1 MKQQRCFDFATFSM
15 TIVCSDSSL
24 KTMTTPLKTPF
35 RLLIAALLA
44 APVLGLTACGG
55 GDKKAELPMNTRDNA
70 STYRTDTVMTRDV
83 AENLRFTGKVSYDQ
97 SRVDRVFPV
106 VSGTVLDVTA
116 ALGARVSKGQA
127 LARVQSADVS
137 GFLNDY
143 NGAKSDYA
151 IAKRTADNTEQLY
164 KTNFASQSDLV
175 AAREGL
181 VKAQSALTRAEQV
194 VKLYGAN
201 TGGGASPIYQVKAP
215 ASGFVVERNVNPG
228 VQLRPDNATPLFTIS
243 DLSRVWIML
252 NVYETDI
259 AQLKMGQQVS
269 IQALAYPDKT
279 FTGTI
284 TNISN
289 AVDPDTRIL
298 QARVELANPDGLLK
312 PDMFCTVSLNLTNT
326 SPAGK
331 QLAVNPKSVIFSQDK
346 YFVIKQNGPNK
357 YAIVPVTVVS
367 STSNYSYVEVK
378 NGQLKP
384 GDQVVTE
391 GSLLLYND
399 LSD

>member
-1 MKQQRCFDFATFSM
+1 M
-15 TIVCSDSSL
+15 TI
-24 KTMTTPLKTPF
+24 PLKTPS

-44 APVLGLTACGG
+44 APALGLASCNKE
-55 GDKKAELPMNTRDNA
+55 KKQELPVNTRDNA

-143 NGAKSDYA
+143 NSAKSDYA
-151 IAKRTADNTEQLY
+151 VAKRTADNTEQLY

-201 TGGGASPIYQVKAP
+201 TSSAASPIYQVKAP

-298 QARVELANPDGLLK
+298 QARVELPNPDGLLK

>member
-1 MKQQRCFDFATFSM
+1 MH
-15 TIVCSDSSL
+15 SL
-24 KTMTTPLKTPF
+24 PKMPF

-55 GDKKAELPMNTRDNA
+55 DKKAELPANTRDNA

-97 SRVDRVFPV
+97 RRVDRVFPV

-116 ALGARVSKGQA
+116 ALGARVSQGQA

-151 IAKRTADNTEQLY
+151 VAKRTADNTEQLY
-164 KTNFASQSDLV
+164 KTNFASQSDLI

-181 VKAQSALTRAEQV
+181 VKAQSALTRAQQV

-215 ASGFVVERNVNPG
+215 ASGFVVERNINPG

-243 DLSRVWIML
+243 DLSRVWILL

-269 IQALAYPDKT
+269 IQALAYPDKA

-312 PDMFCTVSLNLTNT
+312 PDMFCTVSLNLKNT
-326 SPAGK
+326 PAGK
-331 QLAVNPKSVIFSQDK
+331 QLAVNPKAVIFSQDK
-346 YFVIKQNGPNK
+346 YFVIKQSGPNK
-357 YAIVPVTVVS
+357 YDIVPVTVVS
-367 STSNYSYVEVK
+367 STSNYSYVETK
-378 NGQLKP
+378 PGLLKQ

>member
-1 MKQQRCFDFATFSM
+1 MN
-15 TIVCSDSSL
+15 IL
-24 KTMTTPLKTPF
+24 PKTPF

-44 APVLGLTACGG
+44 APALSLPACKSE
-55 GDKKAELPMNTRDNA
+55 KKEELPANTRDNA
-70 STYRTDTVMTRDV
+70 STYRTDTVMARGV
-83 AENLRFTGKVSYDQ
+83 AGSLRFTGKVSYDQ
-97 SRVDRVFPV
+97 RRVDRVFPV

-116 ALGARVSKGQA
+116 NLGARMTQGQA

-151 IAKRTADNTEQLY
+151 IAKRNADNTEQLY
-164 KTNFASQSDLV
+164 KTNFASQSDLI

-181 VKAQSALTRAEQV
+181 VKAQSSLNRAQQV

-201 TGGGASPIYQVKAP
+201 TGGGASPVYQVKAP
-215 ASGFVVERNVNPG
+215 ASGFVVERNINPG
-228 VQLRPDNATPLFTIS
+228 VQLRPDNSTPLFTIS
-243 DLSRVWIML
+243 DLSRVWILL

-259 AQLKMGQQVS
+259 EALKLGQQVS
-269 IQALAYPDKT
+269 IHALAYPDKT

-289 AVDPDTRIL
+289 TIDPDTRVL

-312 PDMFCTVSLNLTNT
+312 PDMFCTVSLNLANT
-326 SPAGK
+326 TPSK
-331 QLAVNPKSVIFSQDK
+331 QLAVNPKAVIFSQDK
-346 YFVIKQNGPNK
+346 YFVIKQDSAKK
-357 YAIVPVTVVS
+357 YTIVPVTVVS
-367 STSNYSYVEVK
+367 STSNYSYVETK
-378 NGQLKP
+378 PGLLKQ

-391 GSLLLYND
+391 GSLLLFND

>member
-1 MKQQRCFDFATFSM
+1 MN
-15 TIVCSDSSL
+15 
-24 KTMTTPLKTPF
+24 PLSKTPF

-44 APVLGLTACGG
+44 ALVLGLSSCN
-55 GDKKAELPMNTRDNA
+55 KEKQQELPVNTRDNA

-83 AENLRFTGKVSYDQ
+83 TENLRFTGKVSYDQ
-97 SRVDRVFPV
+97 GRVDRVFPV

-116 ALGARVSKGQA
+116 ALGAHVTKRQA

-151 IAKRTADNTEQLY
+151 VAKRTADNTEQLY

-194 VKLYGAN
+194 MKLYGAN

-215 ASGFVVERNVNPG
+215 ASGYVVERNINPG

-243 DLSRVWIML
+243 DLSRVWILL

-259 AQLKMGQQVS
+259 AALKVGQPVS
-269 IQALAYPDKT
+269 IQAVAYPDKT
-279 FTGTI
+279 FSGTI

-289 AVDPDTRIL
+289 AVDADTRVL

-312 PDMFCTVSLNLTNT
+312 PDMFCNVSLNTD
-326 SPAGK
+326 SPGASK
-331 QLAVNPKSVIFSQDK
+331 QLAVNPKAVIFSQDK
-346 YFVIKQNGPNK
+346 YFVIKQTGPNK
-357 YAIVPVTVVS
+357 YDIVPVTVVS
-367 STSNYSYVEVK
+367 STSSYSYVETK
-378 NGQLKP
+378 PGLLKQ

-399 LSD
+399 LTD

>member
-1 MKQQRCFDFATFSM
+1 MNTSY
-15 TIVCSDSSL
+15 
-24 KTMTTPLKTPF
+24 KTPF

-44 APVLGLTACGG
+44 APALSLSSCNKE
-55 GDKKAELPMNTRDNA
+55 KKQELPTNTRDNA
-70 STYRTDTVMTRDV
+70 STYRTDTVTTRDV

-97 SRVDRVFPV
+97 RRVDRVFPV

-116 ALGARVSKGQA
+116 ALGQRVTQGQG

-143 NGAKSDYA
+143 NGAKSDFA
-151 IAKRTADNTEQLY
+151 IARRNADNTEQLY
-164 KTNFASQSDLV
+164 KTNFASQSDLI

-181 VKAQSALTRAEQV
+181 VKAQSALTRTEQV

-201 TGGGASPIYQVKAP
+201 TGGGASPVYQVKAP
-215 ASGFVVERNVNPG
+215 ASGYLVERNINPG
-228 VQLRPDNATPLFTIS
+228 VQLRPDNSTPLFTIS
-243 DLSRVWIML
+243 DLSRVWILL

-259 AQLKMGQQVS
+259 SSLKLGQSVS

-289 AVDPDTRIL
+289 SVDADTRVL

-312 PDMFCTVSLNLTNT
+312 PDMFCTVSLSLKNT
-326 SPAGK
+326 ASGK
-331 QLAVNPKSVIFSQDK
+331 ELAVNPKSVIFSQDK
-346 YFVIKQNGPNK
+346 YFVIKQDSSKK
-357 YAIVPVTVVS
+357 YTIVPVTVVS
-367 STSNYSYVEVK
+367 TTSQYSYVAVK
-378 NGQLKP
+378 NGQLKN

>member
-1 MKQQRCFDFATFSM
+1 MNTLS
-15 TIVCSDSSL
+15 
-24 KTMTTPLKTPF
+24 KTPF

-44 APVLGLTACGG
+44 APALGLSSCNKE
-55 GDKKAELPMNTRDNA
+55 KKQELPMNTRDNA

-83 AENLRFTGKVSYDQ
+83 TENLRFTGKVSYDQ
-97 SRVDRVFPV
+97 GRVDRVFPV

-116 ALGARVSKGQA
+116 TLGARVTKGQPI
-127 LARVQSADVS
+127 ARVQSADVS

-151 IAKRTADNTEQLY
+151 VAKRTADNTEQLY

-194 VKLYGAN
+194 MKLYGAN
-201 TGGGASPIYQVKAP
+201 TGSGASPIYQVKAP
-215 ASGFVVERNVNPG
+215 ASGFVVERNINPG

-243 DLSRVWIML
+243 DLSRVWILL

-259 AQLKMGQQVS
+259 AALKLGQPVS
-269 IQALAYPDKT
+269 IHALAYPDKT

-284 TNISN
+284 TNISST
-289 AVDPDTRIL
+289 VDPDTRIL

-312 PDMFCTVSLNLTNT
+312 PDMFCTVGLNLTD
-326 SPAGK
+326 SSVGQ
-331 QLAVNPKSVIFSQDK
+331 QLAVNPKAVIFSQDK
-346 YFVIKQNGPNK
+346 YFVIKQTGANK

-367 STSNYSYVEVK
+367 STSQYTYVETK
-378 NGQLKP
+378 SDQLKN

-391 GSLLLYND
+391 GSLLLFND

>member
-1 MKQQRCFDFATFSM
+1 M
-15 TIVCSDSSL
+15 TSS
-24 KTMTTPLKTPF
+24 KTPF

-55 GDKKAELPMNTRDNA
+55 DKKAELPTNTKDTQT
-70 STYRTDTVMTRDV
+70 TYRTDTVMTRDV
-83 AENLRFTGKVSYDQ
+83 AESLRFTGKVSYDQ

-106 VSGTVLDVTA
+106 VSGTVLDVTTT
-116 ALGARVSKGQA
+116 LGARVRQGQA

-143 NGAKSDYA
+143 NGAKSDFA
-151 IAKRTADNTEQLY
+151 IAKRNADNAEQLY
-164 KTNFASQSDLV
+164 KTNFTSQSDLI

-181 VKAQSALTRAEQV
+181 VKAQSALNRAQQV
-194 VKLYGAN
+194 VKLYGAS
-201 TGGGASPIYQVKAP
+201 TGGSASPIYQVKAP
-215 ASGFVVERNVNPG
+215 ASGYVVERNINPG
-228 VQLRPDNATPLFTIS
+228 VQLRPDNSTPLFTIS
-243 DLSRVWIML
+243 DLSRVWILL

-259 AQLKMGQQVS
+259 AALKLGQPVS
-269 IQALAYPDKT
+269 IHALAYPDQT

-289 AVDPDTRIL
+289 TVDADTRVL
-298 QARVELANPDGLLK
+298 QARVELANPQGLLK
-312 PDMFCTVSLNLTNT
+312 PDMFCTVGLNLTDT
-326 SPAGK
+326 SVGK
-331 QLAVNPKSVIFSQDK
+331 QLAVNPKAVIFSQDK
-346 YFVIKQNGPNK
+346 YFVIKQTGPSK

-367 STSNYSYVEVK
+367 STSQNTYVEVK
-378 NGQLKP
+378 NTQLKN

-391 GSLLLYND
+391 GSLLLFND

>member
-1 MKQQRCFDFATFSM
+1 MNT
-15 TIVCSDSSL
+15 L
-24 KTMTTPLKTPF
+24 LKTPF

-44 APVLGLTACGG
+44 APALSLSSCNKE
-55 GDKKAELPMNTRDNA
+55 KKQELPVNTRDNA

-83 AENLRFTGKVSYDQ
+83 TENLRFTGKVSYDQ
-97 SRVDRVFPV
+97 GRVDRVFPV

-116 ALGARVSKGQA
+116 ALGAHVAKGQA
-127 LARVQSADVS
+127 IARVQSADVS

-151 IAKRTADNTEQLY
+151 VAKRTADNTEQLY

-194 VKLYGAN
+194 MKLYGAT

-215 ASGFVVERNVNPG
+215 ASGYVVERNINPG

-243 DLSRVWIML
+243 DLSRVWILL

-259 AQLKMGQQVS
+259 AALKAGQPVS
-269 IQALAYPDKT
+269 IQAVAYPDKT
-279 FTGTI
+279 FSGTI

-289 AVDPDTRIL
+289 AVDADTRVL

-312 PDMFCTVSLNLTNT
+312 PDMFCNVSLNTG
-326 SPAGK
+326 SPGASK
-331 QLAVNPKSVIFSQDK
+331 QLAVNPKAVIFSQDR
-346 YFVIKQNGPNK
+346 YFVIKQTGPNK
-357 YAIVPVTVVS
+357 YNIVPVTVVS
-367 STSNYSYVEVK
+367 STSSYSYVETK
-378 NGQLKP
+378 PGLLKQ

-399 LSD
+399 LTD

>member
-1 MKQQRCFDFATFSM
+1 MNTLS
-15 TIVCSDSSL
+15 
-24 KTMTTPLKTPF
+24 KTPF
-35 RLLIAALLA
+35 SLLIAALLA
-44 APVLGLTACGG
+44 APALGLSSCNKE
-55 GDKKAELPMNTRDNA
+55 KKQELPMNTRDNA

-83 AENLRFTGKVSYDQ
+83 TENLRFTGKVSYDQ
-97 SRVDRVFPV
+97 GRVDRVFPV

-116 ALGARVSKGQA
+116 TLGAHVTKGQPI
-127 LARVQSADVS
+127 ARVQSADVS

-151 IAKRTADNTEQLY
+151 VAKRTADNTEQLY

-194 VKLYGAN
+194 MKLYGAN
-201 TGGGASPIYQVKAP
+201 TGSGASPIYQVKAP
-215 ASGFVVERNVNPG
+215 ASGYVVERNINPG

-243 DLSRVWIML
+243 DLSRVWILL

-259 AQLKMGQQVS
+259 AALKVGQPVS
-269 IQALAYPDKT
+269 IQAVAYPDKT
-279 FTGTI
+279 FSGTI

-289 AVDPDTRIL
+289 AVDADTRVL

-312 PDMFCTVSLNLTNT
+312 PDMFCNVSLNTD
-326 SPAGK
+326 SPGASK
-331 QLAVNPKSVIFSQDK
+331 QLAVNPKAVIFSQDK
-346 YFVIKQNGPNK
+346 YYVIKQTGADK
-357 YAIVPVTVVS
+357 YNIVPVTVVS
-367 STSNYSYVEVK
+367 STSSYSYVETK
-378 NGQLKP
+378 PGLLKQ

-399 LSD
+399 LTD